1 MNQEEARAVVPDLR
15 VGSAAAM
22 IAALLLSAPGAAQA
36 PDSSAPPAAD
46 APPAA
51 GMETPDK
58 AKPSL
63 PESSGRIGRV
73 RRDSSGRL
81 TPDGPSLPDGDGGV
95 GSGYPAPPPAV
106 GGVPMN
112 RSTRPGT
119 LRPPAF
125 YDPRALE
132 QARDQ
137 AEHEIRAR
145 RRQMEIDHVLRAEK
159 QAKAD
164 GAAVDERGLTVRE
177 AALVAELERMDRD
190 VRDHEMAHYFA
201 ARPHSAFPEY
211 WHVSGPQGRRYAAS
225 GITRFDASEVE
236 GDVAAS
242 LRKLQKLRQAALAP
256 RAPSDEDRRL
266 AGAIDRLIESLRSRP
281 EPAAGRRR

>member
-1 MNQEEARAVVPDLR
+1 MPNLR
-15 VGSAAAM
+15 VGLAAATIAAAM
-22 IAALLLSAPGAAQA
+22 LCAPAAAQA
-36 PDSSAPPAAD
+36 PDSAAPPASD
-46 APPAA
+46 SPPAA
-51 GMETPDK
+51 GTETPDG
-58 AKPSL
+58 AKPGL
-63 PESSGRIGRV
+63 PGSSGRIGRV
-73 RRDSSGRL
+73 RRDSNGRL
-81 TPDGPSLPDGDGGV
+81 APDGPALPADDSAV

-112 RSTRPGT
+112 RSVRPGT
-119 LRPPAF
+119 LQPPAF

-132 QARDQ
+132 QARDR
-137 AEHEIRAR
+137 AEHEIRAK
-145 RRQMEIDHVLRAEK
+145 RRQIEIDTVLREEK

-164 GAAVDERGLTVRE
+164 GAAVDERGLTARE

-201 ARPHSAFPEY
+201 ARPHGAFPEY
-211 WHVSGPQGRRYAAS
+211 WYVSGPQGRRYAAS
-225 GITRFDASEVE
+225 GITQFDASEIE
-236 GDVAAS
+236 GDIAAS

-256 RAPSDEDRRL
+256 RVPSDEDRRV

>member
-1 MNQEEARAVVPDLR
+1 MPVLGA
-15 VGSAAAM
+15 GFAAAM
-22 IAALLLSAPGAAQA
+22 IAAVFLCAPGAAQE
-36 PDSSAPPAAD
+36 PDSAAPPAAD

-51 GMETPDK
+51 GTEAPDK
-58 AKPSL
+58 ARPGL
-63 PESSGRIGRV
+63 PGAPGRIGRV
-73 RRDSSGRL
+73 RRDDGGRL
-81 TPDGPSLPDGDGGV
+81 VPDGPSPPTGDGAV

-145 RRQMEIDHVLRAEK
+145 RRQMEIDIVLREEK

-164 GAAVDERGLTVRE
+164 GAAVDERGLTARE
-177 AALVAELERMDRD
+177 AALIAELGRMDRD

-201 ARPHSAFPEY
+201 AQPHSAFPEY
-211 WHVSGPQGRRYAAS
+211 WYVSGPLSRRYAVS

-236 GDVAAS
+236 GDIAAS

-256 RAPSDEDRRL
+256 RAPSDEDRRV